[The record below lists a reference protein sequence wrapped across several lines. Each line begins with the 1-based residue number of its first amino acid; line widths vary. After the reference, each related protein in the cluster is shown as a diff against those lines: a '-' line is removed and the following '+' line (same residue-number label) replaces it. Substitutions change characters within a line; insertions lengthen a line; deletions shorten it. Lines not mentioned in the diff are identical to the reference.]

1 MRKISQYIA
10 ICVMSLLAFIGCDVH
25 EFPEMRDE
33 YIPFELHLNFDT
45 ELPFHK
51 EVTYTRS
58 GEGSTKAPFSRHDFR
73 YVIKAYRTDNVK
85 GQNRLADT
93 TFIFTRG
100 DFEELNYTAHIEL
113 REGTYDLRVWCDYV
127 DAGSTEDKYYITSDF
142 GQIILASEENHPGSN
157 DFRDAFRGSVS
168 ATVTSPTGY
177 TGEIISTIDNSATV
191 EMSRPLGK
199 YEFVS
204 TDVEAFLTRVLQ
216 TMQEQG
222 LLMTPFDDL
231 TFEQIL
237 QNVNLEDFQ
246 VVFCYEQ
253 FMPCSF
259 NMFTDKASGSWMRT
273 TFNSNMQRTN
283 DNEML
288 LGSDYVF
295 VNETGTT
302 LDISVAVY
310 NKQGEQMSL
319 SRPVPVPI
327 MRSKFT
333 TVRGEFL
340 TSKATGGVSINPG
353 YDGPDFNIPI
363 VYSIR

>member
-25 EFPEMRDE
+25 EFPEVHNDL
-33 YIPFELHLNFDT
+33 IPFELHLNFDT
-45 ELPFHK
+45 EMPFHK
-51 EVTYTRS
+51 EITYTRS
-58 GEGSTKAPFSRHDFR
+58 GDGSTKAPLVRHDFR
-73 YVIKAYRTDNVK
+73 YIINAYRTDNVK
-85 GQNRLADT
+85 GENRIADT
-93 TFIFTRG
+93 TFVFTRAE
-100 DFEELNYTAHIEL
+100 FEELNYTAHIEL

-127 DAGSTEDKYYITSDF
+127 DAGSTEDKYYDTSDF
-142 GQIILASEENHPGSN
+142 SNIMLASEENHAGSN
-157 DFRDAFRGSVS
+157 DYRDAFRGNVS
-168 ATVTSPTGY
+168 ATVTDPTGY
-177 TGEIISTIDNSATV
+177 SDAIINTINNTATV
-191 EMSRPLGK
+191 EMSRPMGK
-199 YEFVS
+199 FEFVS

-216 TMQEQG
+216 AMKEQG
-222 LLMTPFDDL
+222 LLMTPFEDL
-231 TFEQIL
+231 TFEQII
-237 QNVNLEDFQ
+237 QNVNLEDFE

-259 NMFTDKASGSWMRT
+259 NLFTDKAATSWMKT
-273 TFNSNMQRTN
+273 KFKSKMLRTN
-283 DNEML
+283 NNEMM
-288 LGSDYVF
+288 LGSDFVF
-295 VNETGTT
+295 VNPTGTT

-327 MRSKFT
+327 MRSKLT
-333 TVRGEFL
+333 TVKGEFL

>member
-1 MRKISQYIA
+1 MVR
-10 ICVMSLLAFIGCDVH
+10 LRGC
-25 EFPEMRDE
+25 R
-33 YIPFELHLNFDT
+33 
-45 ELPFHK
+45 
-51 EVTYTRS
+51 
-58 GEGSTKAPFSRHDFR
+58 
-73 YVIKAYRTDNVK
+73 
-85 GQNRLADT
+85 
-93 TFIFTRG
+93 
-100 DFEELNYTAHIEL
+100 
-113 REGTYDLRVWCDYV
+113 
-127 DAGSTEDKYYITSDF
+127 STEDKYYITSDF

-177 TGEIISTIDNSATV
+177 TGAIISTIDNSATV